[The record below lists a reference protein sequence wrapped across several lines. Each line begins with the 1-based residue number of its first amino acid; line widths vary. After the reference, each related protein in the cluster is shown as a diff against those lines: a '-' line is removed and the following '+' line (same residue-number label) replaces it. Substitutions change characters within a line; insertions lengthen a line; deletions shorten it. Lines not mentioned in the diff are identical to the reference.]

1 VIGLFPQLV
10 ARISARVHT
19 KLLVAFLGIV
29 VMFAA
34 LGGVGLGVLHQSNER
49 TDSLIRAQ
57 NKIAAYRLL
66 QRNIT
71 EQLYTVSSVMLT
83 TDDRMLEAAIRQ
95 INNSLYDFERA
106 RLLGSEDTDSL
117 DMIEAD
123 YFRLIEVGTQIIEL
137 IREGKLAEAREY
149 QKQHAIPLA
158 NRLERM
164 TNALANR
171 AEANMITSA
180 ESSKRGFVLS
190 QYVVLGV
197 ALAAVLFALLLGYS
211 ISLSLIGPVRKMNQ
225 RFREIA
231 QGNFAGSVDIEN
243 RDEMGDLAKSLNDM
257 SRELGRLYREIQA
270 ASRHKSEFLANM
282 SHELRTPLNAIIGF
296 SEMLG
301 EQVFGELNEKQ
312 AEYVRD
318 IHESG
323 EHLLSL
329 INDILDLS
337 KIEAGRMELD
347 LKKFDVRVALE
358 NAVTLVKERSLRHGI
373 KLEVDIDPRLDR
385 IVADERKFKQ
395 IMLNLLSNAIKFT
408 PEGGTIGVAAA
419 NSAENLEVQVSD
431 TGIGI
436 APEDQ
441 GHIFEEFRQVTED
454 INQAHEGTGLGLTLT
469 KKFVEMHGGSIEVQS
484 QVNQGS
490 RFTFS
495 IPMKTQTKPLTDMN
509 PDANVGDESNQRASH
524 GQ

>member
-1 VIGLFPQLV
+1 MIGLFPQLV
-10 ARISARVHT
+10 ARISAKVHT

-34 LGGVGLGVLHQSNER
+34 LGGVGLGVLHQSHER
-49 TDSLIRAQ
+49 TESLIRAQ
-57 NKIAAYRLL
+57 DKIAAYRLL

-83 TDDRMLEAAIRQ
+83 TDDRILGAAIRQ
-95 INNSLYDFERA
+95 LNHMTYEFEHAEYLGNEDAESLA
-106 RLLGSEDTDSL
+106 RIQQDYSE
-117 DMIEAD
+117 
-123 YFRLIEVGTQIIEL
+123 LIQVGTHIIEL
-137 IREGKLAEAREY
+137 IREGKLAEARQY
-149 QKQHAIPLA
+149 QEEQAIPLA
-158 NRLERM
+158 NSLERM

-171 AEANMITSA
+171 AEANMIASA
-180 ESSKRGFVLS
+180 ESSKRGFLLS
-190 QYVVLGV
+190 QYAVFGV

-211 ISLSLIGPVRKMNQ
+211 ISLSLVGPVRKMNQ
-225 RFREIA
+225 RFQEIA
-231 QGNFAGSVDIEN
+231 QGNFSGSVDVDN
-243 RDEMGDLAKSLNDM
+243 RDEMGDLASSLNDM

-296 SEMLG
+296 SEMLD
-301 EQVFGELNEKQ
+301 EQLFGELNEKQ
-312 AEYVRD
+312 LEYVRD

-337 KIEAGRMELD
+337 KIEAGRMQLD
-347 LKKFDVRVALE
+347 LKQFDVRVALE

-373 KLEVDIDPRLDR
+373 ELKVDIDPKLDQ

-408 PEGGTIGVAAA
+408 PEGGSISIAAA
-419 NSAENLEVQVSD
+419 SSEANLEVRVTD

-436 APEDQ
+436 SPEDQ
-441 GHIFEEFRQVTED
+441 RYIFEEFRQVTED
-454 INQAHEGTGLGLTLT
+454 ASQALEGTGLGLTLT
-469 KKFVEMHGGSIEVQS
+469 KKFVEMHGGSIEVR
-484 QVNQGS
+484 S
-490 RFTFS
+490 RFGEGSTFIFS
-495 IPMKTQTKPLTDMN
+495 IPMQAQPQSEEHSAAAVEQE
-509 PDANVGDESNQRASH
+509 PQPRASNE
-524 GQ
+524 Q